1 MSLEMEN
8 SKKWINAFLV
18 ISALILAYVL
28 VAFFYQISD
37 WFELESKIKNF
48 KIVSQLLAIILSGV
62 AYVGVQKNHKSRNF
76 LNNVYFEMTK
86 VAWPDVNLTW
96 RHTAIV
102 IIAVT
107 IVGFFL
113 GFFDFLS
120 NSLLRLFY

>member
-1 MSLEMEN
+1 MSLEIEN
-8 SKKWINAFLV
+8 SKKWINTFLV
-18 ISALILAYVL
+18 ISAALMAYVL

-37 WFELESKIKNF
+37 WFELESKIRNF
-48 KIVSQLLAIILSGV
+48 KILSQVLAILVSG
-62 AYVGVQKNHKSRNF
+62 ATYIIVQKKQKSKNF
-76 LNNVYFEMTK
+76 LQDVYFEMTK
-86 VAWPDVNLTW
+86 VAWPDKNLTW
-96 RHTAIV
+96 RHSAIV